1 MKALESLELLHDA
14 TELRKLIIENPDMP
28 LMIFVGQDTYNDEY
42 MYTACTSVKAKI
54 GEILDC
60 DQQVNE
66 EKIYCD
72 RTDFEDDLRIHLED
86 EFNGDDKE
94 FDEFVGKK
102 LSEYEPFWKKA
113 IIIYADN

>member
-1 MKALESLELLHDA
+1 MKSLDLVYDA
-14 TELRKLIIENPDMP
+14 KELREIIINNPDLP
-28 LMIFVGQDTYNDEY
+28 LVVF
-42 MYTACTSVKAKI
+42 ACENVYSDDYTSVLCTDVRAHI